1 MMTRY
6 ILVKMKIT
14 HLILLFAAILVPTI
28 STNAK
33 EPSSQRINREGFY
46 IGTHAA
52 ISAAESNFSS
62 FGVNKFHPGWNAGV
76 NAGYQFTSLWSL
88 ELSASWSQVSLVE
101 QDCCFSRNYI
111 LGYDLNRYYERN
123 VIPEGMIGQYYKN
136 VMSRVFVQRY
146 GLQVNFNVLGLFNRT
161 KRGPWGLELSP
172 VIYAASTHANIF
184 TKTKKA
190 PIAKNI
196 TAWHLGYGG
205 QLFASYA
212 VAKNMHVG
220 LYGAYTQYIGSPIDG
235 LPQVHSTNYT
245 ADAGVKFVVTFNRKK
260 STVSPE
266 AEAMPL
272 IADNAFVSPDNN
284 LEFVSQETAPEEVSP
299 QAEAS
304 TPDIQVATET
314 TAVEQKN
321 TDSTTSIQEER
332 KGEIKEEIT
341 EKVAEKVAEKVVEKV
356 QNVPVSASK
365 EEGLSMETPFPIIY
379 FSFNSVWIEPE
390 QRVKIDEIAK
400 TLKAD
405 RSVRI
410 RVIGWGD
417 EVGGDNINKRVSFQR
432 AEAVK
437 KRLERHLISGDRIEI
452 VGGGIAPNATT
463 PEEGRIAIVQIIP

>member
-1 MMTRY
+1 
-6 ILVKMKIT
+6 MKIIRS
-14 HLILLFAAILVPTI
+14 ILLLPAVLLATLSI
-28 STNAK
+28 NAQ
-33 EPSSQRINREGFY
+33 ETAPQRFNNEGFY

-52 ISAAESNFSS
+52 AAIAESNFSS
-62 FGVNKFHPGWNAGV
+62 FGVDKFYPGWNAGL
-76 NAGYQFTSLWSL
+76 NAGYRFTSIWSL

-111 LGYDLNRYYERN
+111 LGYDLNRYYKRN
-123 VIPEGMIGQYYKN
+123 VIPEGVIGQFYKN
-136 VMSRVFVQRY
+136 IMSRVFVQRY

-161 KRGPWGLELSP
+161 KQGPWGLELSP
-172 VIYAASTHANIF
+172 AIYAAGTHANIF
-184 TKTKKA
+184 TKANKA
-190 PIAKNI
+190 PMTKSV
-196 TAWHLGYGG
+196 TVWHLGYGG

-260 STVSPE
+260 STVIPE
-266 AEAMPL
+266 AGAMPL

-284 LEFVSQETAPEEVSP
+284 QEFVSQETAPEEVSP

-341 EKVAEKVAEKVVEKV
+341 EKVAEKVVEKV